1 MVRLIL
7 RLVVN
12 AIALYVTTLL
22 NIGVSFN
29 GQWWQ
34 IVIVAFIFG
43 LVNAV
48 VRPILNF
55 FTCPLIL
62 LTLGLFTL
70 VINALMLM
78 LTAWISHNWFSLGFQ
93 VNDFWAAFIGGLV
106 VSIISFAL
114 NIFVRDAK
122 DDDR

>member
-1 MVRLIL
+1 MAQLIL

-22 NIGVSFN
+22 NIGISFK
-29 GQWWQ
+29 GDWWQ
-34 IVIVAFIFG
+34 IALVALIFG
-43 LVNAV
+43 LANAV
-48 VRPILNF
+48 IRPILKF

-78 LTAWISHNWFSLGFQ
+78 LTAYISGTWFGLGFQ
-93 VNDFWAAFIGGLV
+93 VSGFVAAFIGALV
-106 VSIISFAL
+106 VSIVSFAL
-114 NIFVRDAK
+114 NIFVREGK
-122 DDDR
+122 D